1 MYVSDF
7 NSPALL
13 LGFHFDR
20 QARRGEEEI
29 VPGTPLFISGTTQV
43 NRTLSWQWR
52 IIAMLVFYLPIII
65 LEAMLQPWP
74 NKREAARAEDD
85 EICEL

>member
-1 MYVSDF
+1 M
-7 NSPALL
+7 
-13 LGFHFDR
+13 
-20 QARRGEEEI
+20 
-29 VPGTPLFISGTTQV
+29 

-74 NKREAARAEDD
+74 NERKAARAADN
-85 EICEL
+85 EICG